1 MDSKDWILDFGMQIL
16 LAHAMKSEAG
26 LIRQH
31 YPKAK
36 TIVKENGQELIHLKS
51 NLHLLR
57 TGIGLELSE
66 MAMVEHVDPDKFD
79 MIIHFGV
86 SGSLSDNLGVLDI
99 VKGVQFSGP
108 VDSDIWI
115 CPPEMFGDLII
126 PESAFFS
133 SPTSITDEKGRV
145 AAKSTGA
152 EAIDMESYSVARFC
166 QVWEIP
172 LLALRCI
179 SDRAGDSTPEDFKQN
194 YSLASQTLQKFLLQ
208 YILTRFPGCA

>member
-66 MAMVEHVDPDKFD
+66 MTMVEHVDPNKFD

-86 SGSLSDNLGVLDI
+86 SGSLTDNLRVLDI
-99 VKGVQFSGP
+99 VKGVRYSRP
-108 VDSDIWI
+108 ANSDIWMDS
-115 CPPEMFGDLII
+115 PELFADLTI

-133 SPTSITDEKGRV
+133 SLTAVTNDTAREK
-145 AAKSTGA
+145 AKATGA
-152 EAIDMESYSVARFC
+152 EAVDMESYAVAAFC
-166 QVWEIP
+166 RVWDIP
-172 LLALRCI
+172 FLAIRCI
-179 SDRAGDSTPEDFKQN
+179 SDRAGLSTSEDFKKN
-194 YSLASQTLQKFLLQ
+194 YPQAAKILQEFLLGS
-208 YILTRFPGCA
+208 ILNKL